1 MPDVGEILALKQ
13 LVGAAAHDRACL
25 VQLSRVA
32 SWPMAKLTP
41 EEMWGRMLNRQ
52 LSAPPGHPA
61 NLGSFAVAA
70 ALQALQR
77 PVPGTRRRP
86 AGVRPRPVA
95 TEPTAL

>member
-41 EEMWGRMLNRQ
+41 EEMWGRMLTGNFPR
-52 LSAPPGHPA
+52 
-61 NLGSFAVAA
+61 
-70 ALQALQR
+70 LQ
-77 PVPGTRRRP
+77 VIRRRP
-86 AGVRPRPVA
+86 AGVCPRPVA